1 MPALSPLPTPIP
13 EANAVL
19 WAFLTGVREILRDRV
34 VGIYLAGSLATGEF
48 DQSSDI
54 DALVVTT
61 GALPAETVAALAAMH
76 ERFSAGAAQW
86 GKWGWELEVSY
97 VPKDAVRRY
106 DPANDMHPYIDR
118 GGRLRMERHG
128 REWDIHRHVI
138 REWGI
143 VVEGPSPLSLID
155 PVGPN
160 DVRQAVL
167 VAISEWWP
175 RFLQKPS
182 ELHPRGYR
190 SYMVLTGC
198 RMLYTLE
205 FGTVVSKPAA
215 TRWAQETLGPRW
227 SALIAWAVTARHGPY
242 TDELDNLSEAL
253 DFIRFVIERG
263 RHFELAEGAAPDE

>member
-1 MPALSPLPTPIP
+1 MPALPPHPTPIP

-19 WAFLTGVREILRDRV
+19 WAFLTEAREILGDRV

-76 ERFSAGAAQW
+76 DRFSAGTTRW

-97 VPKDAVRRY
+97 VPKDAVRRH
-106 DPANDMHPYIDR
+106 DPTNDMHPYIDR
-118 GGRLRMERHG
+118 GGRLRIEEHG
-128 REWDIHRHVI
+128 REWDLQRHVI

-143 VVEGPSPLSLID
+143 TVQGPSPRSLID
-155 PVGPN
+155 PVGPD
-160 DVRQAVL
+160 DVRRAVL
-167 VAISEWWP
+167 LAIAEWWP
-175 RFLQKPS
+175 RFLIDPA

-190 SYMVLTGC
+190 SYIVLTGC
-198 RMLYTLE
+198 RMLYTLKY
-205 FGTVVSKPAA
+205 GTVASKPLAA
-215 TRWAQETLGPRW
+215 RWAQDALDPRW

-242 TDELDNLSEAL
+242 TEDQDNLSEAL

-263 RHFELAEGAAPDE
+263 RLFNLEASNAPDG